1 MFANV
6 DVPSPLS
13 HQAKCNSYLKNQHE
27 LICACSK
34 FKNQINQHDEQVLA
48 LGLSR
53 LCLAYSR
60 RPRPTDAMPTFAIR
74 KIISFAWVSYCA
86 ARVGRGYGGAV
97 TASEPLAAS
106 FFQSLFCR
114 RSLSRASLPAHFAD
128 DRIASRKPTSAFAFS
143 LFTLNLE
150 HCIA

>member
-86 ARVGRGYGGAV
+86 ARFGRGYMA
-97 TASEPLAAS
+97 E
-106 FFQSLFCR
+106 
-114 RSLSRASLPAHFAD
+114 RSLQASRWVPHFSTLSFTSALARACRLILLTQELHLGNQHRHFLRSRALEL
-128 DRIASRKPTSAFAFS
+128 IA
-143 LFTLNLE
+143 
-150 HCIA
+150 